1 MKKVEKMEEERDF
14 DGSGEESREPDELYD
29 ERKDD
34 RDARFVQARRVSTI
48 TDGTL
53 SCPSCFTVVCYE
65 CQQHVE
71 YDHQFRAISAV
82 NVKVCACTHGGRRTF
97 ANFFSPSA
105 QIKHDKALQ
114 YGALEAGGAPE
125 SYMPVACGVC
135 GYELAV
141 YGPDNEDT
149 FHFFAVICSEP
160 Q

>member
-1 MKKVEKMEEERDF
+1 MKKVEKMEPERDS
-14 DGSGEESREPDELYD
+14 DGSGDESREPDELYD

-53 SCPSCFTVVCYE
+53 SCPSCFTVVSYE
-65 CQQHVE
+65 CQQHAK

-82 NVKVCACTHGGRRTF
+82 NVKVCASTYGGAGRSLTF
-97 ANFFSPSA
+97 SS

-114 YGALEAGGAPE
+114 YGALEAGGAAE
-125 SYMPVACGVC
+125 SYVPVACGVC